1 MVMVMTKA
9 KHLDGTQAR
18 RTLSLKQA
26 SSSET
31 PAPFSI
37 LFTHGSLV
45 VEVYQPVATD
55 HQKPLDNDKR
65 NVIIEGYGKFEMGD
79 ETVSFGPGDFL
90 SVPTGL
96 PHRFTNFGDT
106 MSTWVMFYGPSVG
119 ENAKSTE
126 KNRLS
131 IVNFIAIGG
140 IKPR

>member
-55 HQKPLDNDKR
+55 HQKPLDHDKR
-65 NVIIEGYGKFEMGD
+65 YVIIEGYEKFEMGN
-79 ETVSFGPGDFL
+79 ETVSIGPGDFL
-90 SVPTGL
+90 FVPVGL

-106 MSTWVMFYGPSVG
+106 MSTWVMFYG
-119 ENAKSTE
+119 A
-126 KNRLS
+126 R
-131 IVNFIAIGG
+131 IGKTLKALKKTG
-140 IKPR
+140 

>member
-1 MVMVMTKA
+1 LTLRRQDAHLA
-9 KHLDGTQAR
+9 KNRPG
-18 RTLSLKQA
+18 K
-26 SSSET
+26 T

-55 HQKPLDNDKR
+55 HQKPHDHDKR

-79 ETVSFGPGDFL
+79 ETVSVGPGDFL
-90 SVPTGL
+90 FVPIGL

-119 ENAKSTE
+119 KNAKSTE
-126 KNRLS
+126 KT
-131 IVNFIAIGG
+131 G
-140 IKPR
+140 